1 MEVNTINYRISERCD
16 KSLVPIPNEG
26 HYFRRRGVKLQ
37 LKGLPDVLRH
47 SLSSSP
53 TSRLDSSN
61 WSCSSG
67 SLTVTDR
74 RITYL
79 ADYRIQGIET
89 VLFPLGTLSLKG
101 GDAFSHKMVK
111 GTVHVHNTPVSV
123 SFRFSKR
130 EDARD
135 FLSYA
140 SMLQGSMMAASR
152 LHHIEVDTPD
162 MLTESIDQQPPCYH
176 DVLQLERLPPY
187 TA

>member
-1 MEVNTINYRISERCD
+1 MEVNTINYRISETSD
-16 KSLVPIPNEG
+16 KSVVPIPNEG

-37 LKGLPDVLRH
+37 LKGLPEFLRH

-53 TSRLDSSN
+53 TSRLDSAN

-79 ADYRIQGIET
+79 ADFRINGIET
-89 VLFPLGTLSLKG
+89 VLFPLGTLALKG
-101 GDAFSHKMVK
+101 GDTFSNKTVK
-111 GTVHVHNTPVSV
+111 GIVNLHNIPVTV

-135 FLSYA
+135 FISYA
-140 SMLQGSMMAASR
+140 SMLQGSMMAANR
-152 LHHIEVDTPD
+152 LHPIEVDTPD
-162 MLTESIDQQPPCYH
+162 MLTESYDQQPPCYH
-176 DVLQLERLPPY
+176 DVLLQERLPAY
-187 TA
+187 AA